1 MNKLE
6 AEKFKSF
13 GVNIIDPATTYI
25 DSLVKFKGNDIIINP
40 NTHLKGNT
48 EINSNCTIGPNS
60 YLLDSII
67 GNNVNIYFSYVEDS
81 TIESKC
87 VVGPYSRIRNNSSI
101 SHNVKIGNFAEIK
114 NSIIGK
120 NSNINHYCYIGDSL
134 IGLNVNVGAG
144 VVTCNY
150 DGEKKS
156 RTIIGN
162 DCFIGS
168 GTMIIAPRN
177 IGNNVTTGAGSII
190 TKDIDDN
197 LTVVGNPAKI
207 LDNSKNQ

>member
-6 AEKFKSF
+6 AEKYKSF
-13 GVNIIDPATTYI
+13 GVKIIDPITTYI
-25 DSLVKFKGNDIIINP
+25 DSSVKFNGNDIIINP
-40 NTHLKGNT
+40 NTHLKGDT
-48 EINSNCTIGPNS
+48 EIYSNCTIGPDS
-60 YLLDSII
+60 YLIDSII
-67 GNNVNIYFSYVEDS
+67 NDNTNINFSFIENS

-87 VVGPYSRIRNNSSI
+87 VIGPYSRIRKNSI
-101 SHNVKIGNFAEIK
+101 IGHNVKIGNFAEIK
-114 NSIIGK
+114 NSNIGD
-120 NSNINHYCYIGDSL
+120 NTNINHFCYIGDSL

-150 DGEKKS
+150 NGEKKS
-156 RTIIGN
+156 QTVIGN
-162 DCFIGS
+162 ECFIGS

-177 IGNNVTTGAGSII
+177 IGNNVVTGAGSII

-207 LDNSKNQ
+207 LDNS

>member
-6 AEKFKSF
+6 AEKYKSF
-13 GVNIIDPATTYI
+13 GVKIIDPITTYI
-25 DSLVKFKGNDIIINP
+25 DSSVKFNGNDIIINP
-40 NTHLKGNT
+40 NTHLKGDT
-48 EINSNCTIGPNS
+48 EIYSNCTIGPDS
-60 YLLDSII
+60 YLIDSII
-67 GNNVNIYFSYVEDS
+67 NDNTNINFSFVENS

-87 VVGPYSRIRNNSSI
+87 EIGPYSRIRKNSI
-101 SHNVKIGNFAEIK
+101 IGRNVKIGNFAEIK
-114 NSIIGK
+114 NSNIGD
-120 NSNINHYCYIGDSL
+120 NTNINHFCYIGDSL

-150 DGEKKS
+150 NGEKKS
-156 RTIIGN
+156 QTVIGN
-162 DCFIGS
+162 ECFIGS

-177 IGNNVTTGAGSII
+177 IGNNVVTGAGSII

-207 LDNSKNQ
+207 LDNS

>member
-13 GVNIIDPATTYI
+13 GVNIIDPITTYI
-25 DSLVKFKGNDIIINP
+25 DSSVRFKGNDITINP

-48 EINSNCTIGPNS
+48 EINSNCIIGPNS
-60 YLLDSII
+60 YILNSII
-67 GNNVNIYFSYVEDS
+67 DNSVNIYFSYVENS

-101 SHNVKIGNFAEIK
+101 SQNVKIGNFAEIK
-114 NSIIGK
+114 NSNIGK
-120 NSNINHYCYIGDSL
+120 NSNINHYCYIGDSF
-134 IGLNVNVGAG
+134 IGSNVNVGAG

-156 RTIIGN
+156 KTIIGDN
-162 DCFIGS
+162 CFIGS
-168 GTMIIAPRN
+168 GTMIIAPRK
-177 IGNNVTTGAGSII
+177 IGNNVTTGAGSIV
-190 TKDIDDN
+190 TKDINDN
-197 LTVVGNPAKI
+197 LKVVGNPAKI
-207 LDNSKNQ
+207 LDNS